1 MGYETKCR
9 VQVDDGSGKPRTAD
23 ATVLLETDE
32 LVVRGEGR
40 VKVPRR
46 EVQSVTRRGGVVTVT
61 APTATVKLTL
71 GEPAATKWEQKLKEP
86 PKRLIDKLDVKP
98 GAKVWLLEAASP
110 DLEAQIGER
119 TANVTRAKSARDCDV
134 VFVGVERDA
143 QLARIDRAME
153 AMLDDGA
160 IWVIHPKGR
169 AGVADTTIFEKA
181 KALNLTYTKVARV
194 SDTHTAEKL
203 VRPRA
208 ARGKAR

>member
-119 TANVTRAKSARDCDV
+119 TANVTRGKSARDCDV

-181 KALNLTYTKVARV
+181 KALNLTCTKVARV

>member
-32 LVVRGEGR
+32 LVVRGEAR

-119 TANVTRAKSARDCDV
+119 TANVTRANRRATATSYSSAWS
-134 VFVGVERDA
+134 A
-143 QLARIDRAME
+143 THSWHASIARWKRCS
-153 AMLDDGA
+153 
-160 IWVIHPKGR
+160 
-169 AGVADTTIFEKA
+169 TTA
-181 KALNLTYTKVARV
+181 P
-194 SDTHTAEKL
+194 S
-203 VRPRA
+203 
-208 ARGKAR
+208 G